1 MFRKRIWKNEIWN
14 IETKTKTQQM
24 NNKTKTIDKD
34 NDNREIKDSKFKKT
48 MIL

>member
-14 IETKTKTQQM
+14 IETKTQQM

-34 NDNREIKDSKFKKT
+34 NDNREIKDSKFKKI

>member
-1 MFRKRIWKNEIWN
+1 MFRKGIWKNELWN
-14 IETKTKTQQM
+14 IETKTEQM

-34 NDNREIKDSKFKKT
+34 NDNREIKDSKFKKI

>member
-1 MFRKRIWKNEIWN
+1 MFRKRIWKNEIWT
-14 IETKTKTQQM
+14 IETKTQQM

-34 NDNREIKDSKFKKT
+34 NDNREIKDSKFKKI

>member
-14 IETKTKTQQM
+14 IETKTQQM

-34 NDNREIKDSKFKKT
+34 NDNREIQDSKFKKI